1 MELKMELEKQGE
13 QITESLK
20 CLASCLDFNGF
31 VLPT

>member
-13 QITESLK
+13 QITEGLK

-31 VLPT
+31 VLLM